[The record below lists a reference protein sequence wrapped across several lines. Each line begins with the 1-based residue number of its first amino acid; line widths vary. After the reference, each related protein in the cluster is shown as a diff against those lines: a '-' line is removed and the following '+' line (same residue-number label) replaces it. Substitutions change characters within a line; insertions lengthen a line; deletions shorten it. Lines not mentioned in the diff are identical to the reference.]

1 MLQSDKASHQKSENE
16 EKQSIVGSTSVFKVG
31 EKRLFNQKNNQ
42 K

>member
-31 EKRLFNQKNNQ
+31 EKKTFQSK